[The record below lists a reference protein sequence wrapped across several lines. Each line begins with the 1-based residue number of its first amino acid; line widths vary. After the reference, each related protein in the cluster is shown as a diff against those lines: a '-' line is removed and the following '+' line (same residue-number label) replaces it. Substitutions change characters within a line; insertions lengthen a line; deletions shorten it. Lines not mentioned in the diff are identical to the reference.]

1 MVRATTVLFQGTLQW
16 KVPSLDCVVLSSAEE
31 FPCLI
36 AQDNMDVETLLYNLH
51 EEVSCPVCSEIF
63 TDPKQLPCLHTF
75 CFLCLKRWHQ
85 ATQNTT
91 NLQESIICPNC
102 RAVSTVPESGDL
114 EDLPTSFYLKGLV
127 DVLAI
132 KESNSA
138 QVSCGNCDQKSSEAS
153 YCFLCCV
160 FYCKECLTAHNKMR
174 GNANHRSLAL
184 REFQDKDFEDV
195 LRRPAF
201 CPKQRHQKEEL
212 KYFCK
217 NCQTAVCQSCSS
229 LEHSGHAL
237 EHIEDEAR
245 RQKTEVKTLMK
256 TQRQNLQKKENIVG
270 QLDEDCAKVIQQGED
285 IKTSAQ
291 IFAETL
297 IRAIKANKEHIFA
310 AVETQ
315 IEKSVEILTTEKRKM
330 EAEIKMIETYLKTA
344 DRLLTRG
351 TDAEVIHLKKSLET
365 LSEQVVEVNPNARV
379 PKNLSA
385 LVFVENQK
393 LLDEINNEEIGFL
406 ETHQTKVRRSIAE
419 GKGLNEAF
427 VGCEAQ
433 FTLTTKN
440 SHGKQCYN
448 KQDLVTVEIQD
459 GQGRECTTEMLID
472 DMENGLYKISYFPRV
487 QGRCSVVITVNGE
500 HVCGSPFVVLIKAS
514 EQALGSGNPSPP
526 GKNHGGH
533 SVSSASA
540 WYSLPGQGACSQG
553 LLVKPF
559 EFKPVLAFGE
569 YGSSQGMLIFPMGVA
584 VSDRDAIAVSD
595 SLNRRVQIF
604 DSGGNFIR
612 CFGGQLTSQGKLQ
625 FPDGICFDNSRT
637 IFVADSDNNRIQL
650 FNEEGKYK
658 SKFGGKGSAN
668 SQLFSPRGLSLDSV
682 GNIIV
687 ADPVNKEIKIFSPKR
702 KFVRKIGGPRS
713 FSSPVHCVQCNEYLI
728 VSDYHEHC
736 IKVFDREGNYQYQ
749 FGKQGV
755 GNGEFKYPRC
765 LAVNKS
771 GHLLVCDSGNHRIQ
785 IFELDGKFIGKFGTQ
800 GRHLGELN
808 CPSSVGVLSNGRIV
822 VCDSHNNRIQIFE

>member
-1 MVRATTVLFQGTLQW
+1 MVRPTTVIFQGTLKW
-16 KVPSLDCVVLSSAEE
+16 KVTRLDCVVLSSAEE

-36 AQDNMDVETLLYNLH
+36 AQVNMDVERVETLLYNLH

-138 QVSCGNCDQKSSEAS
+138 QVTCGNCDQKSSEAS

-291 IFAETL
+291 IFAEKL
-297 IRAIKANKEHIFA
+297 MRAIEANKEHIFA

-315 IEKSVEILTTEKRKM
+315 IEKSLEILTIEKSKM

-351 TDAEVIHLKKSLET
+351 TDAEVIHLKKSLE
-365 LSEQVVEVNPNARV
+365 QVVEVNPNARV
-379 PKNLSA
+379 PENLSA

-406 ETHQTKVRRSIAE
+406 ETHQTKARRSIAE

-440 SHGKQCYN
+440 SQGKQCYN

-459 GQGRECTTEMLID
+459 GQGRECTTEVLID

-500 HVCGSPFVVLIKAS
+500 HVCDGPFVVLIKVS
-514 EQALGSGNPSPP
+514 EEALGSRNPSPP
-526 GKNHGGH
+526 GKNHGEH
-533 SVSSASA
+533 SVSLPSASC
-540 WYSLPGQGACSQG
+540 SLPGQGASSQA

-569 YGSSQGMLIFPMGVA
+569 YGASRGMFIFPLGVA

-595 SLNRRVQIF
+595 SGNHRVQIF
-604 DSGGNFIR
+604 DSNGNFLR
-612 CFGGQLTSQGKLQ
+612 SFGRQLTSRGK
-625 FPDGICFDNSRT
+625 FGYPDGICFDSSRN
-637 IFVADSDNNRIQL
+637 IFVADSDNHRIQL
-650 FNEEGKYK
+650 FNEEGTYK

-668 SQLFSPRGLSLDSV
+668 SQLFSPRGLSLDSD

-687 ADPVNKEIKIFSPKR
+687 ANLRKEIKIFSPKG

-749 FGKQGV
+749 FGKQGE

-808 CPSSVGVLSNGRIV
+808 CPYSVGVLSNGRIV

>member
-1 MVRATTVLFQGTLQW
+1 
-16 KVPSLDCVVLSSAEE
+16 
-31 FPCLI
+31 
-36 AQDNMDVETLLYNLH
+36 MDVETLLYNLH

-63 TDPKQLPCLHTF
+63 TDPKQLPCLHSF

-91 NLQESIICPNC
+91 NLQDSIICPNC

-114 EDLPTSFYLKGLV
+114 KDLPTSFYLKGLV

-132 KESNSA
+132 KKSNST
-138 QVSCGNCDQKSSEAS
+138 QVTCGNCDQKSAEAS
-153 YCFLCCV
+153 YCFQCCV
-160 FYCKECLTAHNKMR
+160 FYCKECATAHNKMR

-184 REFQDKDFEDV
+184 RDFEDKDFEDV

-217 NCQTAVCQSCSS
+217 NCQTAVCPSCSS
-229 LEHSGHAL
+229 VEHSGHAL

-245 RQKTEVKTLMK
+245 RQKNEAKNLMK
-256 TQRQNLQKKENIVG
+256 TQRQNLQQKKNIVG
-270 QLDEDCAKVIQQGED
+270 HLDEDFAKVIQQGED
-285 IKTSAQ
+285 IRTSAQ
-291 IFAETL
+291 RFAEKL
-297 IRAIKANKEHIFA
+297 IRAIEANKEHIFA
-310 AVETQ
+310 AVATQ
-315 IEKSVEILTTEKRKM
+315 IENSVEILTIERRKM
-330 EAEIKMIETYLKTA
+330 EAEIRMIETYLKTA

-351 TDAEVIHLKKSLET
+351 TDAEVVHLKKSLEA
-365 LSEQVVEVNPNARV
+365 LSEQAVELNPYARV

-385 LVFVENQK
+385 LVFVENEK
-393 LLDEINNEEIGFL
+393 LLDAINNEEIGFL
-406 ETHQTKVRRSIAE
+406 ETHQTKAKQSIAE

-440 SHGKQCYN
+440 SQGKQCYN
-448 KQDLVTVEIQD
+448 EQDLVTVEIQD
-459 GQGRECTTEMLID
+459 GQGREYPTEVLIED
-472 DMENGLYKISYFPRV
+472 KENGLYQISYLIPRV
-487 QGRCSVVITVNGE
+487 QGRYSVVITVNEE
-500 HVCGSPFVVLIKAS
+500 HVCGSPFVVLITAR

-526 GKNHGGH
+526 GKKHGWP
-533 SVSSASA
+533 SVSSTSASCF
-540 WYSLPGQGACSQG
+540 LPGQGACSQA

-569 YGSSQGMLIFPMGVA
+569 YGSSRGMFIFPEGVA
-584 VSDRDAIAVSD
+584 VSDRDEIAVTD
-595 SLNRRVQIF
+595 SSSNRVQIF
-604 DSGGNFIR
+604 DSSGNFIR
-612 CFGGQLTSQGKLQ
+612 SFGCEGTSRGK
-625 FPDGICFDNSRT
+625 FGYPAGICFDNSRT
-637 IFVADSDNNRIQL
+637 IFVADSDINRIQL

-668 SQLFSPRGLSLDSV
+668 SQLFSPRGLSLDSD

-687 ADPVNKEIKIFSPKR
+687 AHLKKEIKIFSPKG

-749 FGKQGV
+749 FGKQGE

-808 CPSSVGVLSNGRIV
+808 CPYSVGVLSNGRIV